1 MTIFIIGFILGGIA
15 GATIMAIM
23 SARKNDEL
31 SAEAEEWEKKYQD
44 TEKKYQ
50 DTEKELQTFKL
61 MPVPTI
67 TMYRGDTIPIECSIA
82 FDRHDFEEIPA
93 EWLKK
98 EVISKLS
105 EGIEP
110 YIDMAV
116 VDDFYKFQKV
126 VKGRVIVVKK

>member
-1 MTIFIIGFILGGIA
+1 MTIFIIGFVLGGMA
-15 GATIMAIM
+15 GAVIMIM
-23 SARKNDEL
+23 MNARKNDEL
-31 SAEAEEWEKKYQD
+31 LAEIEEHKIRAEEWEKKYQD
-44 TEKKYQ
+44 TEK
-50 DTEKELQTFKL
+50 ELKDLRLVPQ
-61 MPVPTI
+61 PTI

>member
-1 MTIFIIGFILGGIA
+1 MGLFALGFILGGLFGA
-15 GATIMAIM
+15 GIMALLN
-23 SARKNDEL
+23 ARKSDEL
-31 SAEAEEWEKKYQD
+31 SAEVEEWKE
-44 TEKKYQ
+44 KYQ

-61 MPVPTI
+61 MPAPTI

-82 FDRHDFEEIPA
+82 FDRRDFEEIPA
-93 EWLKK
+93 EWLEN
-98 EVISKLS
+98 EVVHKLS
-105 EGIEP
+105 EGIKP